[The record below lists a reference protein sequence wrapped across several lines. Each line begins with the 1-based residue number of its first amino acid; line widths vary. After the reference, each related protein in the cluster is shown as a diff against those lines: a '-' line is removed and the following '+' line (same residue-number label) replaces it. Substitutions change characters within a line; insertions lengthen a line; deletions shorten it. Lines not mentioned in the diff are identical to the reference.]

1 MLKVDKDIA
10 ITAVIPHRKVKKKT
24 AKWSV
29 LDKMEVGDSF
39 VVGSK
44 REAALARA
52 YANRHGM
59 KVNIRRV
66 DVRKHRVWKA
76 Q

>member
-1 MLKVDKDIA
+1 MLKVDKDVA
-10 ITAVIPHRKVKKKT
+10 ISDVVPVRKAKKKT

-29 LDKMEVGDSF
+29 LDKMDVGDSF

-52 YANRHGM
+52 YAHRHGM

-66 DVRKHRVWKA
+66 DIRKHRVWKA